1 MAREELRQSRLSRQH
16 EVLATLN
23 SVVDP
28 SQDEFESETGPAD
41 TWAGYV
47 AGPEL
52 VPSYLVSRFAAQYR
66 VIVEVLL
73 AAQDD
78 SLTGLSYGDV
88 ASGVRSLLRAQLA
101 EETADGLLAAD
112 AFRLDDRL
120 ARLEKWQVVTRWQ
133 EPARTGEDFLRRRDR
148 YQLTP
153 LAARLHTFW
162 TRLDGGDEQEAGDL
176 TLAPRAMYDRL
187 AAFRDAIQDCQYP
200 VAASEYQQVAML
212 HHGMAR
218 AAQSWQRTLA
228 HALSGGPDPVKQEL
242 LWQTLRSYVGM
253 WGEQV
258 DVYSPRISELIVE
271 LYPALTVACG
281 GRAPALRWLTMP
293 PRNSSDCRRTGG
305 PVLGGRCG
313 PGSPERTDRLGVCAA
328 SCATWL
334 RRGRG
339 T

>member
-1 MAREELRQSRLSRQH
+1 MGGLPGRS
-16 EVLATLN
+16 
-23 SVVDP
+23 
-28 SQDEFESETGPAD
+28 
-41 TWAGYV
+41 
-47 AGPEL
+47 EL